1 MSSPATTE
9 PARKRGCAARS
20 STLRPHP
27 SARPIVSVAT
37 SSTPAASTD
46 ARRAAWSL
54 LLNVAHAIDHWVLL
68 IFATA
73 VSAIAADFGFARWED
88 LMPYATGAFFAFGIG
103 SLPAGKFGDS
113 WGRRPMMLAFFFGL
127 GASLLLVAASTGPW
141 QIAIALTVM
150 GVFSAI
156 YHPVGIPMLVRDAE
170 RPGRAIGINGLAGNL
185 GIALAAITTGALVK
199 YFGWR
204 MAFVVPALL
213 SIGCGV
219 LFARLAP
226 REALAPMQRKP
237 SQAAVAPGLLARVFA
252 VITVTATTGS
262 LIFNFTT
269 SGNAQLLRERMAAV
283 AADPFA
289 LGVLLALVY
298 AIASLA
304 QLVVGHLI
312 DRVPMKRLLLAIV
325 ALQIVLMSAAA
336 HAHGWT
342 FFALA
347 TLFMAAVFGAI
358 PFIDAMIVR
367 YVDDRIR
374 SRVAGARL
382 AISFGIS
389 SLAVYLLGPVV
400 KAAGFDFLLLAM
412 AGIATVTFAAASL
425 LPSGGRT

>member
-1 MSSPATTE
+1 MSIVTRSAT
-9 PARKRGCAARS
+9 AA
-20 STLRPHP
+20 PG
-27 SARPIVSVAT
+27 
-37 SSTPAASTD
+37 D

-73 VSAIAADFGFARWED
+73 VSTIAADFGFARWED

-103 SLPAGKFGDS
+103 SLPAGKLGDS

-141 QIAIALTVM
+141 QIAIALTIM

-156 YHPVGIPMLVRDAE
+156 YHPVGIPMLVRDAA
-170 RPGRAIGINGLAGNL
+170 RPGRTIGINGLAGNL

-204 MAFVVPALL
+204 MAFVVPGLL
-213 SIGCGV
+213 SIACGL
-219 LFARLAP
+219 LFARVAP
-226 REALAPMQRKP
+226 REELPPTQRKP
-237 SQAAVAPGLLARVFA
+237 SKAELPRGLLARVFA
-252 VITVTATTGS
+252 VITITATTGS

-269 SGNAQLLRERMAAV
+269 NGNAELLRERMAAI
-283 AADPFA
+283 ATDPFA

-325 ALQIVLMSAAA
+325 ALQVALLSAAA
-336 HAHGWT
+336 HAHGWL
-342 FFALA
+342 FFALC

-367 YVDDRIR
+367 FVDDRIR

-400 KAAGFDFLLLAM
+400 KASGFDFLLLAM
-412 AGIATVTFAAASL
+412 AGVAVVTFAAASL
-425 LPSGGRT
+425 LPGGGRT

>member
-1 MSSPATTE
+1 MSI
-9 PARKRGCAARS
+9 AA
-20 STLRPHP
+20 PGNAAE
-27 SARPIVSVAT
+27 SAETRRVAW
-37 SSTPAASTD
+37 P
-46 ARRAAWSL
+46 L

-73 VSAIAADFGFARWED
+73 VSTIAADFGFARWED

-103 SLPAGKFGDS
+103 SLPAGKLGDS

-150 GVFSAI
+150 GVFSSI
-156 YHPVGIPMLVRDAE
+156 YHPVGIPMLVRDAV
-170 RPGRAIGINGLAGNL
+170 RPGRTIGINGLAGNL
-185 GIALAAITTGALVK
+185 GIALAALATGALVK

-204 MAFVVPALL
+204 AAFVVPGLV

-219 LFARLAP
+219 LFERFAP
-226 REALAPMQRKP
+226 REELPPTLRKP
-237 SQAAVAPGLLARVFA
+237 SKAALARGLLARVFA

-269 SGNAQLLRERMAAV
+269 NGNAELLRERMAAI
-283 AADPFA
+283 ASDPFA
-289 LGVLLALVY
+289 LGVALAAVY

-312 DRVPMKRLLLAIV
+312 DRVPMKRLLLAILAVQV
-325 ALQIVLMSAAA
+325 ASMTAAA
-336 HAHGWT
+336 HAHGWL
-342 FFALA
+342 FFALC
-347 TLFMAAVFGAI
+347 TLMMAAVFGAI
-358 PFIDAMIVR
+358 PFIDALIVR

-382 AISFGIS
+382 AISFGVS

-400 KAAGFDFLLLAM
+400 KASGFEFLLLAM
-412 AGIATVTFAAASL
+412 AGIAVVTFAAASL
-425 LPSGGRT
+425 LPSVGRT